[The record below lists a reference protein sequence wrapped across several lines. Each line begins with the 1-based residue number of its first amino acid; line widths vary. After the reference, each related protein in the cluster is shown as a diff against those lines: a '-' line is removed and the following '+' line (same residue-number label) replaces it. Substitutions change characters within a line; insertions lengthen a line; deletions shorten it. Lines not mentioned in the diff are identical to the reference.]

1 MAWTY
6 TTLTQAIKDYT
17 ENTET
22 TFNNNIPQFV
32 KSTEEK
38 ILRSVELPV
47 FRKNVTGSITAN
59 NQYLATPS
67 DFLRTYSLAILNSS
81 SYEYLVN
88 KDVNY
93 IRELYPVSAT
103 SGTPKYYALLD
114 DDSFILGPTPDVD
127 LTAELHYFFEPQSI
141 TESTDGTSWLGTNAE
156 NALLYGSLV
165 EAYIFMKG
173 EPDVIQS
180 YNEQF
185 QIAMGLLKMEGD
197 GYTRTDAYRTGQ
209 KKIKVS

>member
-22 TFNNNIPQFV
+22 TFNNNIPQFI

-67 DFLRTYSLAILNSS
+67 DFLRTYSLAIINSS
-81 SYEYLVN
+81 SYEYLIN

-103 SGTPKYYALLD
+103 AGTPKYYALLD
-114 DDSFILGPTPDVD
+114 DDSFILGQTPDVD
-127 LTAELHYFFEPQSI
+127 LTAELHYFYEPQSI
-141 TESTDGTSWLGTNAE
+141 TESSDGTSWLGTNAE

-173 EPDVIQS
+173 EPDVIQN
-180 YNEQF
+180 YDKLYMQYLER
-185 QIAMGLLKMEGD
+185 LKDFGEARENKD
-197 GYTRTDAYRTGQ
+197 GYRDGLPSRPRT
-209 KKIKVS
+209 